1 MHPNPVFRREPEA
14 RALEVASERGFGV
27 LTVAGPEGVL
37 AAQVPFVM
45 DGGMLAAHLVRSNPV
60 ARLLRDG
67 PAQALMVVWGPD
79 GYISPDWY
87 GQADKVPTWNYVA
100 VHLRG
105 PLRLLSEDR
114 LRPHL
119 ERLSAEFEARLVPK
133 APWKLDK
140 VSPEALAAMLRQIVP
155 VEMDIEAIDS
165 TFKLNQN
172 RGEPARLNAAGALEH
187 GGTPG
192 METLAL
198 AALMRGAS
206 DA

>member
-14 RALEVASERGFGV
+14 RALEVARARGFGV
-27 LTVAGPEGVL
+27 LSVAAPEGVL

-45 DGGMLAAHLVRSNPV
+45 DGGVLAAHLVRSNPV
-60 ARLLRDG
+60 ARLLRTG
-67 PAQALMVVWGPD
+67 PAAGLMVVWGPD

-87 GQADKVPTWNYVA
+87 GVADKVPTWNYVA

-105 PLRLLSEDR
+105 ELRLLDAAR
-114 LRPHL
+114 LKPHL
-119 ERLSAEFEARLVPK
+119 DRLSAEFEERLPK
-133 APWKLDK
+133 TPWTLDK
-140 VSPEALAAMLRQIVP
+140 LSNETLAGLLRQIVP
-155 VEMDIEAIDS
+155 VEMTIESIDS

-172 RGEPARLNAAGALEH
+172 RDASARNRAAAMLEG

-192 METLAL
+192 METAAL
-198 AALMRGAS
+198 AALMREVP

>member
-14 RALEVASERGFGV
+14 RALEVARDRGFGI
-27 LTVAGPEGVL
+27 LSVAGPDMVL

-45 DGGMLAAHLVRSNPV
+45 DGGKIACHLVRSNPV
-60 ARLLRDG
+60 ARHLKNG
-67 PAQALMVVWGPD
+67 PAKALMAIWGPD
-79 GYISPDWY
+79 AYISPDWY
-87 GQADKVPTWNYVA
+87 GEADKVPTWNYVA

-105 PLRLLSEDR
+105 ELSLLPEERLK
-114 LRPHL
+114 PHL
-119 ERLSAEFEARLVPK
+119 EALSAEFENRLPK

-140 VSPEALAAMLRQIVP
+140 LSEETLNSLLRQIVP
-155 VEMDIEAIDS
+155 AEMTIESVDS

-172 RGEPARLNAAGALEH
+172 RGASARNKAAAVLAA

-192 METLAL
+192 METEAL
-198 AALMRGAS
+198 SALMQAVP

>member
-14 RALEVASERGFGV
+14 RALEVARARGFGV
-27 LTVAGPEGVL
+27 LTVAGPDSVL
-37 AAQVPFVM
+37 AAQVPFVLE
-45 DGGMLAAHLVRSNPV
+45 GGVLAAHLVRSNPV

-67 PAQALMVVWGPD
+67 PVAGLMVVWGPD

-87 GQADKVPTWNYVA
+87 GEADKVPTWNYVA

-105 PLRLLSEDR
+105 RLRLLAEDR

-119 ERLSAEFEARLVPK
+119 ERLSAEFEARLAPK

-140 VSPEALAAMLRQIVP
+140 VSPEAVAAMLRQIVP
-155 VEMDIEAIDS
+155 VEMEIDAIDS

-172 RGEPARLNAAGALEH
+172 RGEPARLNAAHALEQ

-192 METLAL
+192 QETLAL
-198 AALMRGAS
+198 AALMREAR